1 LYRAQGIGLAAM
13 GRSCAGGVH
22 RDSYFDE
29 PEVYF
34 LLTEEGRLRVG
45 DTADSRYRMS
55 ASAPKI
61 DCRQTEHKEGNMDL
75 GLKGLRAVVTGGSKG
90 IGRAASDIFAQEGAS
105 VAICAR
111 NADEVKAA
119 VKALT
124 EKGVQAYGAGVD
136 VADKAALQKFI
147 ADSAQALGGID
158 ILVANVSAL
167 AAQDVE
173 ESWSQ
178 SFDVDMMHTVNAVTA
193 ALPYLEKSKHPSIVI
208 VSSVSGREVDFT
220 GPAYGAMKAA
230 LIHYAQRLA
239 YQHASKMIRVNS
251 VSPGNTYFDGG
262 IWQNIE
268 TNLPDLFK
276 SALSLNPT
284 GRMAK
289 PEEIGRG
296 IVFLASPASSY
307 TTGTNLVIDGALT
320 KGVQL

>member
-1 LYRAQGIGLAAM
+1 
-13 GRSCAGGVH
+13 
-22 RDSYFDE
+22 
-29 PEVYF
+29 
-34 LLTEEGRLRVG
+34 
-45 DTADSRYRMS
+45 
-55 ASAPKI
+55 
-61 DCRQTEHKEGNMDL
+61 MDL
-75 GLKGLRAVVTGGSKG
+75 GLKGLRAVVTGGTKG

-119 VKALT
+119 VEDLT
-124 EKGVQAYGAGVD
+124 AKGVQAYGAGVD

-158 ILVANVSAL
+158 ILVANASAL

-239 YQHASKMIRVNS
+239 YQHAPKMIRVNA
-251 VSPGNTYFDGG
+251 VSPGNTYFEGG
-262 IWQNIE
+262 AWENVE
-268 TNLPDLFK
+268 KNLPDLFK
-276 SALSLNPT
+276 HALSLNQT
-284 GRMAK
+284 GEMAK
-289 PEEIGRG
+289 PEETHR
-296 IVFLASPASSY
+296 AM
-307 TTGTNLVIDGALT
+307 
-320 KGVQL
+320 